1 MPAPKKFKPLDLVP
15 KSATS
20 PNNQKPPV
28 IACSVL
34 PIDQSKLI
42 QKELKTSESEV
53 RPKAE
58 LLTTSQIP
66 QDGPLM
72 PPIVNSSGGGTK
84 KYNKDYLKDR
94 WTTLSG
100 RMMDWLNEG
109 DRLETLMAETKL
121 RDLGVMLGIATEK
134 VLLLE
139 GQPTQIIGQP
149 QHQALDRL
157 GLALKDALE
166 KRGLVTLTERKVD
179 IKLDGP
185 GTSQQTPRSSRPE

>member
-1 MPAPKKFKPLDLVP
+1 MPAPKKYKDPSKSVFKEVLLP
-15 KSATS
+15 
-20 PNNQKPPV
+20 PN
-28 IACSVL
+28 
-34 PIDQSKLI
+34 
-42 QKELKTSESEV
+42 
-53 RPKAE
+53 PKAAK
-58 LLTTSQIP
+58 L
-66 QDGPLM
+66 PL
-72 PPIVNSSGGGTK
+72 IVMDKDSSSAISPTR

-179 IKLDGP
+179 IKIDGP
-185 GTSQQTPRSSRPE
+185 GTPKQTS

>member
-1 MPAPKKFKPLDLVP
+1 MPAPKKFKDPSKSVIKETPLPPSPKAAKLPLTMIDKDLS
-15 KSATS
+15 SATS
-20 PNNQKPPV
+20 P
-28 IACSVL
+28 
-34 PIDQSKLI
+34 
-42 QKELKTSESEV
+42 
-53 RPKAE
+53 
-58 LLTTSQIP
+58 
-66 QDGPLM
+66 
-72 PPIVNSSGGGTK
+72 TK

-134 VLLLE
+134 VLLLD

-157 GLALKDALE
+157 GLALKDALD

-179 IKLDGP
+179 IKLNGK
-185 GTSQQTPRSSRPE
+185 

>member
-1 MPAPKKFKPLDLVP
+1 MPAPKKYKDPLAP
-15 KSATS
+15 KNS
-20 PNNQKPPV
+20 PSIDTIPVGGRLKEVLLPPN
-28 IACSVL
+28 
-34 PIDQSKLI
+34 
-42 QKELKTSESEV
+42 
-53 RPKAE
+53 PKAAK
-58 LLTTSQIP
+58 L
-66 QDGPLM
+66 PL
-72 PPIVNSSGGGTK
+72 IRADKDSSSAISPTR

-139 GQPTQIIGQP
+139 GQPTSIIGQP

-185 GTSQQTPRSSRPE
+185 GTPKQN